1 MRKKALPDYKWIIP
15 LLVALFSLSS
25 LITLIILMRG
35 NIREPIPAAAGGKPQ
50 SQSESSIRKGLT
62 LNDFQ
67 LQNPDQDRPSET
79 YLLREKME
87 RWSDEQVNKFWI
99 PLDEIALDILME
111 ENDRRIEDIFKDIP

>member
-15 LLVALFSLSS
+15 LLVALFFLSS
-25 LITLIILMRG
+25 LITLFILMAG
-35 NIREPIPAAAGGKPQ
+35 NMREPIPPAAGWKPH
-50 SQSESSIRKGLT
+50 SQSESSIQKGLT

-67 LQNPDQDRPSET
+67 LQNPDQDQPAET
-79 YLLREKME
+79 YLLREQME

-99 PLDEIALDILME
+99 PLDEIALDIIIE